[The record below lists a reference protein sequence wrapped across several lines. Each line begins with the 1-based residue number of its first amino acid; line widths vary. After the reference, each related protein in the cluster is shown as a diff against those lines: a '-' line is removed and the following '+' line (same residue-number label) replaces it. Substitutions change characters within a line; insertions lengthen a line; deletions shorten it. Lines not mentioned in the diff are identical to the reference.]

1 MCVIVIGDKAVL
13 APIHPVVTVR
23 KNFMANKKLRQES
36 ITLMQDA
43 KQVWCKVLPRCELKD
58 RFVVIERTSKDH
70 SRKHIVA
77 SPDRVRAWLRFLF
90 KNHKG
95 FIRMQQDGELEMSED
110 AFRILETEDD
120 LAEVLNDIEDDVDDD
135 DDDNNENDNE
145 ADNKDAGVNQPEMT
159 SGFSSTDVYTF
170 DKFPALY
177 LKSKEFLKIK
187 QVPILQFNL
196 ITLLFIISLLTLVL
210 CTLFI

>member
-1 MCVIVIGDKAVL
+1 MYVCVIVTGDKAVL

-77 SPDRVRAWLRFLF
+77 SPDRVRAWLRFLL
-90 KNHKG
+90 KNHSG
-95 FIRMQQDGELEMSED
+95 FIRMQQDGEIEMSET
-110 AFRILETEDD
+110 ALKILETEDE
-120 LAEVLNDIEDDVDDD
+120 LAEVLNDIEDDDDDDDD
-135 DDDNNENDNE
+135 DDDNDKEEED
-145 ADNKDAGVNQPEMT
+145 KDAGVNQPEMT
-159 SGFSSTDVYTF
+159 SGFSSTDIYTF

-187 QVPILQFNL
+187 QVAILQFNL
-196 ITLLFIISLLTLVL
+196 LPSYSSFQY
-210 CTLFI
+210 